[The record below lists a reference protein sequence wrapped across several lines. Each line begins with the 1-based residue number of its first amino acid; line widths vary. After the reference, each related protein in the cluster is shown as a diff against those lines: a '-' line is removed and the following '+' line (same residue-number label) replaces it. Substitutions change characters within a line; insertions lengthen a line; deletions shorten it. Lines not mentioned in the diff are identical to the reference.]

1 MTYCQLW
8 AGSWKRAPLR
18 SRVPMENTE
27 GEVRSMVRTWEGMLC
42 WSRIRTISWQRSCWN
57 TAASWARFRGV
68 SIRTSFLAQRET
80 RTAWGLVLASVRQM
94 HADHADRDGETLLV
108 RQRLRTIE
116 VAHVHRVSLL
126 DLFLLD

>member
-1 MTYCQLW
+1 
-8 AGSWKRAPLR
+8 
-18 SRVPMENTE
+18 
-27 GEVRSMVRTWEGMLC
+27 MLVQD
-42 WSRIRTISWQRSCWN
+42 TDDLL
-57 TAASWARFRGV
+57 TAVLLEHRRSWARFRGV

-126 DLFLLD
+126 DLFLLDASAMVWSMGERNSVPAGNQ